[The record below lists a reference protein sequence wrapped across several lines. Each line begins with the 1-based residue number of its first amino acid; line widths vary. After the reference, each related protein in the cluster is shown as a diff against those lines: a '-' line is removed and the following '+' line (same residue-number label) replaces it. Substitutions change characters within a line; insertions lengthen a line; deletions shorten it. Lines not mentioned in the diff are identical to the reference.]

1 MMIDLRQGDC
11 LELLKDIPDGSVDLI
26 LTDPPYGTVK
36 DAPKNWTVNNG
47 KAHEWDSTIDNNKMW
62 HEINRVLRV
71 NGACLLF
78 AQQPYTT
85 ALINE
90 CHNNTPFSYCLTW
103 IKDNFANA
111 LGCNKAP
118 VNYTEDV
125 CVFFKKHD
133 FLALHPLRL
142 YFKEILDFIGLKLP
156 QINKKLGCR
165 RAEHC
170 FYVTPKKAV
179 LGEVGGKADHVTKV
193 GSSQFSLCTEQTY
206 NDLIDI
212 FGIDEMQGFRV
223 YSELKKDDD
232 AHKKSIARVFNL
244 HDGKKYKSNILEYK
258 KDYNGYHPTQKPVLL
273 LEDLIK
279 TYTNE
284 GETVLD
290 FTAGSMSTAIACINT
305 NRKGIMI
312 EKDSHYFKVGSERV
326 EKALSEKVI
335 NQNTLHLTFMV

>member
-11 LELLKDIPDGSVDLI
+11 LELLKDIPDGSVDLV
-26 LTDPPYGTVK
+26 LTDPPYGTMNT
-36 DAPKNWTVNNG
+36 DGGRRLGING
-47 KAHEWDSTIDNNKMW
+47 WDSALDKEQMW

-103 IKDNFANA
+103 VKDNFANA

-156 QINKKLGCR
+156 QINKKLGHR
-165 RAEHC
+165 RAEHS

-179 LGEVGGKADHVTKV
+179 LGEVGGKADHVTRV

-212 FGIDEMQGFRV
+212 FGIDEVQGFRA

-258 KDYNGYHPTQKPVLL
+258 KDYNGYHPTQKPVAL

-279 TYTNE
+279 TYSNE
-284 GETVLD
+284 GDTVLD
-290 FTAGSMSTAIACINT
+290 FTCGSGSTGVAALNT
-305 NRKGIMI
+305 NRKFIGV
-312 EKDSHYFKVGSERV
+312 ELDPDYFKIAEQRINDVLSKSSV
-326 EKALSEKVI
+326 EYA
-335 NQNTLHLTFMV
+335 

>member
-1 MMIDLRQGDC
+1 MIDLRQGDC
-11 LELLKDIPDGSVDLI
+11 LEVMKSIPDGSVDLI
-26 LTDPPYGTVK
+26 LTDPPYGTMNTDGGRK
-36 DAPKNWTVNNG
+36 LGING
-47 KAHEWDSTIDNNKMW
+47 WDSALDKEQMW

-103 IKDNFANA
+103 VKDSFANA

-118 VNYTEDV
+118 VNYTEDI

-142 YFKEILDFIGLKLP
+142 YFKEILDFVGLKLP
-156 QINKKLGCR
+156 QINKKLGHR
-165 RAEHC
+165 RAEHS

-179 LGEVGGKADHVTKV
+179 LGEVGGKADHVTRV

-232 AHKKSIARVFNL
+232 AHKKSIARAFNL

-279 TYTNE
+279 TYSNE
-284 GETVLD
+284 GNTVLD
-290 FTAGSMSTAIACINT
+290 FTCGSGSTGVACVNT
-305 NRKGIMI
+305 NRKFIGI
-312 EKDSHYFKVGSERV
+312 ELDKDYFAIAEQRIDTAVAQPDLLQG
-326 EKALSEKVI
+326 LI
-335 NQNTLHLTFMV
+335 Q

>member
-1 MMIDLRQGDC
+1 MIDLRQGDC

-26 LTDPPYGTVK
+26 LTDPPYGTMNT
-36 DAPKNWTVNNG
+36 DGGRRLGING
-47 KAHEWDSTIDNNKMW
+47 WDSALDKEQMW

-103 IKDNFANA
+103 VKDNFANA

-118 VNYTEDV
+118 VNYTEDI

-156 QINKKLGCR
+156 QINKKLGHR
-165 RAEHC
+165 RAEHS

-179 LGEVGGKADHVTKV
+179 LGEGG
-193 GSSQFSLCTEQTY
+193 
-206 NDLIDI
+206 
-212 FGIDEMQGFRV
+212 
-223 YSELKKDDD
+223 
-232 AHKKSIARVFNL
+232 
-244 HDGKKYKSNILEYK
+244 
-258 KDYNGYHPTQKPVLL
+258 
-273 LEDLIK
+273 
-279 TYTNE
+279 
-284 GETVLD
+284 GE
-290 FTAGSMSTAIACINT
+290 S
-305 NRKGIMI
+305 
-312 EKDSHYFKVGSERV
+312 
-326 EKALSEKVI
+326 
-335 NQNTLHLTFMV
+335 